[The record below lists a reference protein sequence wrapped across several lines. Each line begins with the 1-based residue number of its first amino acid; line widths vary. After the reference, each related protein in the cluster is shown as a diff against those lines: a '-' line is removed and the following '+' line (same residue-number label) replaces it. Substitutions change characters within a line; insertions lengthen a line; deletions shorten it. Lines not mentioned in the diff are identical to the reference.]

1 MGPSRQG
8 IGAAETLVSGG
19 VRGAC
24 RGRGRGRREWWG
36 QQSCVEP
43 APWAEEPVCVYG
55 GPKKRL
61 KTGTSS
67 ALSCQKQAGVCAAVP
82 AIGCPALGWPSISLL
97 AQFAYLPSR
106 DCH

>member
-1 MGPSRQG
+1 MGPSHQG

-24 RGRGRGRREWWG
+24 RGRGRGRGRGQGWG
-36 QQSCVEP
+36 PQSCAEP

-55 GPKKRL
+55 DPKKRL

-67 ALSCQKQAGVCAAVP
+67 ALSCQKQAGICAAVP
-82 AIGCPALGWPSISLL
+82 AIGCPALG
-97 AQFAYLPSR
+97 
-106 DCH
+106 